1 MADTGLIAA
10 ACAVVMS
17 VGLSAAMAPAHKLAS
32 PHAATVPIP
41 ATAPVIPPASTSA
54 PAPATASTSA
64 PVLAMALVS
73 ATPVSLAR
81 QAELEHMV
89 IQDCGSCHGLTMKGG
104 LGKPITPGDLAGF
117 DAQGLAAIILDGVPG
132 TAMPPWRPLISE
144 PEALWIA
151 EYLMQE
157 KTE

>member
-10 ACAVVMS
+10 ACVVVMS
-17 VGLSAAMAPAHKLAS
+17 VGLAATFAPSYRSPPAPSPAVDTGASAA
-32 PHAATVPIP
+32 AATP
-41 ATAPVIPPASTSA
+41 A
-54 PAPATASTSA
+54 PAP
-64 PVLAMALVS
+64 
-73 ATPVSLAR
+73 PVSPAR

-117 DAQGLAAIILDGVPG
+117 DPEGLAAIILDGVPG

-151 EYLMQE
+151 EYLMKE